1 MQEESWELSVC
12 PSFNSYSSD
21 KLADVAAQ
29 VTREFDHRDH
39 DDEGA
44 FEENEE
50 FEFVSVRKAEDDVV
64 VLDGQIGPVF
74 PVFNR
79 DLLLS
84 DQNPTKSQQ
93 ITDGHDLKNRE
104 GEGEGEG
111 EGEEEG
117 EDVRCLR
124 IPLKKL
130 LSEEHDPTSYSS
142 SSSEVD
148 ELEGVPPG
156 TYCVWTPQSN
166 SSPKAIAAAAS
177 PSQCKKSN
185 STGTTTSSNTK
196 SSSSSSSKRWRL
208 MNLLRRSNSEGK
220 DSFVFLTPKNKEEEI
235 SYSNNSFAD
244 ENSNSNSKEIKKV
257 VAVKK
262 KKKEK
267 EQTVSSAHEVFYGR
281 KRESMERDKRK
292 TYLPYRKDL
301 VGFWASVGSLG
312 RTFPPF

>member
-1 MQEESWELSVC
+1 M
-12 PSFNSYSSD
+12 
-21 KLADVAAQ
+21 
-29 VTREFDHRDH
+29 
-39 DDEGA
+39 

-50 FEFVSVRKAEDDVV
+50 FEFVSVCKAKDDVV

-93 ITDGHDLKNRE
+93 ISDGQDLKNRE
-104 GEGEGEG
+104 GE
-111 EGEEEG
+111 EEEED
-117 EDVRCLR
+117 EDVQCLR

-130 LSEEHDPTSYSS
+130 FSEEHDPTSYSS

-156 TYCVWTPQSN
+156 TYCVWTPHSN
-166 SSPKAIAAAAS
+166 SSPKAIASAAS

-196 SSSSSSSKRWRL
+196 SSSSSSRRWRL

-235 SYSNNSFAD
+235 SNSNNSF
-244 ENSNSNSKEIKKV
+244 EEENSKEMKKV
-257 VAVKK
+257 AVVKK

-267 EQTVSSAHEVFYGR
+267 EQTMSSAHEVFYGR

>member
-21 KLADVAAQ
+21 KLVDVAAK
-29 VTREFDHRDH
+29 VTREFDH
-39 DDEGA
+39 DDEEA
-44 FEENEE
+44 

-79 DLLLS
+79 DLLS

-93 ITDGHDLKNRE
+93 ITDGQDLKNRE
-104 GEGEGEG
+104 D
-111 EGEEEG
+111 EEEED

-130 LSEEHDPTSYSS
+130 FNEEHDPTSYSS

-156 TYCVWTPQSN
+156 TYCVWTPHSN
-166 SSPKAIAAAAS
+166 SSPKAIASAAS

-196 SSSSSSSKRWRL
+196 SSSSKRWRL

-235 SYSNNSFAD
+235 SNSNNSF
-244 ENSNSNSKEIKKV
+244 EEENSKEMKKV
-257 VAVKK
+257 AVVKK

-267 EQTVSSAHEVFYGR
+267 EQTMSSAHEVFYGR

>member
-21 KLADVAAQ
+21 KLADVAAK
-29 VTREFDHRDH
+29 VTLEFDHRDH
-39 DDEGA
+39 DDGGA

-111 EGEEEG
+111 EEEG

-130 LSEEHDPTSYSS
+130 FSEEHDPTSYSS

-196 SSSSSSSKRWRL
+196 SSSSKRWRL

-235 SYSNNSFAD
+235 SNSNNSFEE

-257 VAVKK
+257 VAVKKK

>member
-21 KLADVAAQ
+21 KLVDVAAK
-29 VTREFDHRDH
+29 VTREFDH
-39 DDEGA
+39 DDEEA
-44 FEENEE
+44 

-79 DLLLS
+79 DLLS

-93 ITDGHDLKNRE
+93 ITDGQDLKNRE
-104 GEGEGEG
+104 
-111 EGEEEG
+111 EEEEEEED

-130 LSEEHDPTSYSS
+130 FNEEHDPTSYSS

-156 TYCVWTPQSN
+156 TYCVWTPHSN
-166 SSPKAIAAAAS
+166 SSPKAIASAAS

-185 STGTTTSSNTK
+185 STGTTTSSNAK
-196 SSSSSSSKRWRL
+196 SSSSSSSSKRWRL

-235 SYSNNSFAD
+235 SNSNNSF
-244 ENSNSNSKEIKKV
+244 EEENSKEMKKV
-257 VAVKK
+257 AVVKK

-267 EQTVSSAHEVFYGR
+267 EQTMSSAHEVFYGR

>member
-21 KLADVAAQ
+21 KLVDVAAK

-39 DDEGA
+39 DGEEA
-44 FEENEE
+44 FEFNEE
-50 FEFVSVRKAEDDVV
+50 FEFVSVRKDEDYVV

-79 DLLLS
+79 DLLS

-93 ITDGHDLKNRE
+93 ITDGQDLKNRE
-104 GEGEGEG
+104 
-111 EGEEEG
+111 EEEED
-117 EDVRCLR
+117 EDVRFLR

-130 LSEEHDPTSYSS
+130 FSEEHDPTSYSS

-156 TYCVWTPQSN
+156 TYCVWTPHSN
-166 SSPKAIAAAAS
+166 SPPKAIASAAS

-196 SSSSSSSKRWRL
+196 SSSSSSSSKRWRL

-220 DSFVFLTPKNKEEEI
+220 ASFVFLTPKNKEEEI
-235 SYSNNSFAD
+235 SNSNNSF
-244 ENSNSNSKEIKKV
+244 EEENSNSKEMKKV
-257 VAVKK
+257 VVVKKK

>member
-21 KLADVAAQ
+21 KLVDVAAK

-39 DDEGA
+39 DGEEA

-50 FEFVSVRKAEDDVV
+50 FEFVSVRKAEDHVV
-64 VLDGQIGPVF
+64 VLGGQIGPVF

-79 DLLLS
+79 DLLS

-93 ITDGHDLKNRE
+93 ITDGQDLKNRE
-104 GEGEGEG
+104 
-111 EGEEEG
+111 EEEED

-130 LSEEHDPTSYSS
+130 FSEEHDPASYSS

-156 TYCVWTPQSN
+156 TYCVWTPHSN
-166 SSPKAIAAAAS
+166 SPPKAIASAAS

-196 SSSSSSSKRWRL
+196 SSSSKRWRL

-235 SYSNNSFAD
+235 SNSNNSFEE
-244 ENSNSNSKEIKKV
+244 ENSNPKEMKKV
-257 VAVKK
+257 VVVKKK

>member
-12 PSFNSYSSD
+12 PSFNTYSSD
-21 KLADVAAQ
+21 KLVDVAAK
-29 VTREFDHRDH
+29 VTREFDH
-39 DDEGA
+39 DDEEA
-44 FEENEE
+44 FE

-93 ITDGHDLKNRE
+93 ITDGQDLKNRE
-104 GEGEGEG
+104 GEGE
-111 EGEEEG
+111 EEEED

-130 LSEEHDPTSYSS
+130 FSEEHAPTSYSS

-156 TYCVWTPQSN
+156 TYCVWTPHIN

-196 SSSSSSSKRWRL
+196 SSSSSKRWRL

-235 SYSNNSFAD
+235 SNGNNSFEE
-244 ENSNSNSKEIKKV
+244 ENSISNSKEMKKV
-257 VAVKK
+257 VVVKKK

-267 EQTVSSAHEVFYGR
+267 EQTVSSAHEMFYGR
-281 KRESMERDKRK
+281 KRESMERDRRK

>member
-21 KLADVAAQ
+21 KLVDVAAK

-39 DDEGA
+39 DGEEA

-50 FEFVSVRKAEDDVV
+50 FEFVSVRKAEDHVV

-79 DLLLS
+79 DLLS

-93 ITDGHDLKNRE
+93 ITDGQDLKNRE
-104 GEGEGEG
+104 ED
-111 EGEEEG
+111 

-130 LSEEHDPTSYSS
+130 FSEEHDPTSYSS

-156 TYCVWTPQSN
+156 TYCVWTPHSN
-166 SSPKAIAAAAS
+166 SPPKAIASAAS

-235 SYSNNSFAD
+235 SNSNNSF
-244 ENSNSNSKEIKKV
+244 EEENSNSNSNSKEMKKV
-257 VAVKK
+257 VVVKKK

>member
-21 KLADVAAQ
+21 KLVDVAAK

-39 DDEGA
+39 DGEEA

-50 FEFVSVRKAEDDVV
+50 FEFVSVRKAEDHVV

-79 DLLLS
+79 DLLS

-93 ITDGHDLKNRE
+93 ITDGQDLKNRE
-104 GEGEGEG
+104 GE
-111 EGEEEG
+111 EED

-130 LSEEHDPTSYSS
+130 FSEEHDPTSYSS
-142 SSSEVD
+142 SSSEMD

-156 TYCVWTPQSN
+156 TYCVWTPHSN
-166 SSPKAIAAAAS
+166 SPPKAIASAAS

-196 SSSSSSSKRWRL
+196 SSSSSSKRWRL

-235 SYSNNSFAD
+235 SNSNNSFEE
-244 ENSNSNSKEIKKV
+244 ENSNSNSKEMKKV
-257 VAVKK
+257 VVVKKK

>member
-21 KLADVAAQ
+21 KLVDVAAK
-29 VTREFDHRDH
+29 VTREFDH
-39 DDEGA
+39 DDEEA
-44 FEENEE
+44 
-50 FEFVSVRKAEDDVV
+50 FEFVSVRKAENDVV

-79 DLLLS
+79 DLLS

-93 ITDGHDLKNRE
+93 ITDGQDLKNRE
-104 GEGEGEG
+104 
-111 EGEEEG
+111 EEEED

-124 IPLKKL
+124 IPVKKL
-130 LSEEHDPTSYSS
+130 FNEEHDPTSYSS

-156 TYCVWTPQSN
+156 TYCVWTPHSN
-166 SSPKAIAAAAS
+166 SSPKAIASAAS

-196 SSSSSSSKRWRL
+196 SSSSSSRRWRL

-235 SYSNNSFAD
+235 SNSNNSI
-244 ENSNSNSKEIKKV
+244 EVENSNSKEMKKV
-257 VAVKK
+257 AVVKK

>member
-21 KLADVAAQ
+21 KLVDVAAN
-29 VTREFDHRDH
+29 VTREFDH
-39 DDEGA
+39 DDEEA
-44 FEENEE
+44 FE
-50 FEFVSVRKAEDDVV
+50 FEFVSVRKAEDELV

-93 ITDGHDLKNRE
+93 ITDGQDLKNRE
-104 GEGEGEG
+104 GE
-111 EGEEEG
+111 EEED
-117 EDVRCLR
+117 EDVRRLR

-130 LSEEHDPTSYSS
+130 FSEEHDPTSYSS

-156 TYCVWTPQSN
+156 TYCVWTPHIN
-166 SSPKAIAAAAS
+166 SSPKAIAAAVS

-196 SSSSSSSKRWRL
+196 SSSCSKRWRL

-235 SYSNNSFAD
+235 SNGNNSFEE
-244 ENSNSNSKEIKKV
+244 ENSISNSKEMKKV
-257 VAVKK
+257 VVVKRK

-267 EQTVSSAHEVFYGR
+267 EQTVSSAHEMFYGR
-281 KRESMERDKRK
+281 KRESMERDRRK